1 MYGGHHSGWEIWEQ
15 TTFKNEVVEVW
26 EMKHNLETKKF
37 REGSFESVGD
47 EEKWRTFKNE
57 ESLLGIGVMLRKK
70 KPFGNEENEPMPKE
84 PFFP

>member
-1 MYGGHHSGWEIWEQ
+1 VCCCDHHRREQMYGGHHSGWEIWEQ

-47 EEKWRTFKNE
+47 EEK
-57 ESLLGIGVMLRKK
+57 
-70 KPFGNEENEPMPKE
+70 
-84 PFFP
+84 